1 MKRAKQENSI
11 LNLLERR
18 GEFVTANE
26 IAEELLIS
34 TKTVYRIIQGINANS
49 EAGNLII
56 SEARKGYK
64 LNYEQYLQQ
73 SKSLNDKTNR
83 YSPSERRNVIKEK
96 LLLNS
101 PKPLNIY
108 DLFEDYYVSES
119 VINTDQQIMAA
130 DFKLYDLELVRKN
143 RELSIVGH
151 ESNIRKAIFALIKGL
166 DIIDLEELKEQSF
179 SALNMHD
186 ALFILGQLR
195 ELEKD
200 LQITIPYPYNINIF
214 SHLYI
219 LMNRSRKVNLKEL
232 ALGDE
237 ERRDFTKNQ
246 ALFNAAKEIIGKIE
260 SYLGQTLPHSEII
273 YLYQYLQSTRFQG
286 TVILPVNFS
295 DETLAVTRKYLEAIG
310 SSLGLAIN
318 DEANLVELANHIK
331 PMLNRLQN
339 NIPVKN
345 GLLDE
350 ISTTYR
356 KIFDEVS
363 KVSKEISEAY
373 GYPTIDDNE
382 NGFITLYFAKML
394 ETQNISKKVLI
405 VCTTG
410 VGTSELLRA
419 KVMKK
424 FPHLQIVNIIATRDL
439 TKQLA
444 MNTDVDLVITT
455 VNFSEPLTK
464 PTVLVSAMFN
474 ENDQKK
480 LQEKLG
486 ETI

>member
-1 MKRAKQENSI
+1 
-11 LNLLERR
+11 
-18 GEFVTANE
+18 
-26 IAEELLIS
+26 
-34 TKTVYRIIQGINANS
+34 
-49 EAGNLII
+49 
-56 SEARKGYK
+56 
-64 LNYEQYLQQ
+64 
-73 SKSLNDKTNR
+73 
-83 YSPSERRNVIKEK
+83 
-96 LLLNS
+96 
-101 PKPLNIY
+101 
-108 DLFEDYYVSES
+108 
-119 VINTDQQIMAA
+119 
-130 DFKLYDLELVRKN
+130 
-143 RELSIVGH
+143 
-151 ESNIRKAIFALIKGL
+151 
-166 DIIDLEELKEQSF
+166 
-179 SALNMHD
+179 
-186 ALFILGQLR
+186 
-195 ELEKD
+195 
-200 LQITIPYPYNINIF
+200 
-214 SHLYI
+214 
-219 LMNRSRKVNLKEL
+219 
-232 ALGDE
+232 
-237 ERRDFTKNQ
+237 
-246 ALFNAAKEIIGKIE
+246 
-260 SYLGQTLPHSEII
+260 
-273 YLYQYLQSTRFQG
+273 
-286 TVILPVNFS
+286 
-295 DETLAVTRKYLEAIG
+295 
-310 SSLGLAIN
+310 
-318 DEANLVELANHIK
+318 
-331 PMLNRLQN
+331 MLNRLQN